1 MREAHAAPAKR
12 CRGKDGGGGNR
23 TRVRGRTGRAST
35 SLGCPLISPGRPEC
49 SRPTAGPAI
58 LWSHASGDWLSFGAS
73 PLLAPLPEPRAELG
87 ATRYLTR
94 LGSECEVVVRT
105 CIVSRLF

>member
-1 MREAHAAPAKR
+1 MPRFAGTMEAAGIEPASADAP
-12 CRGKDGGGGNR
+12 DR
-23 TRVRGRTGRAST
+23 TST

-94 LGSECEVVVRT
+94 LGSECEIVVRT
-105 CIVSRLF
+105 CVMSRLF